1 MEDARD
7 LWNQIRCP
15 MLIIWGKE
23 SWGNRASQIDLSA
36 FHDIRSVEIDGA
48 GHWVHHD
55 QFEVF
60 MQHVNGFLGE
70 GASA

>member
-23 SWGNRASQIDLSA
+23 SWGNRSDHIDLSA
-36 FHDIRSVEIDGA
+36 FHDIRSVQVAGA

-60 MQHVNGFLGE
+60 MQHVNSFLG
-70 GASA
+70 GND